1 MSPRFLHH
9 WGPLT
14 LFFQRMLLEVNSN
27 RGGAQI
33 GAYLI
38 KILEINFGENPD
50 YFYWNFLL
58 HVRGDTIKCSVN
70 RLTLWSLLV
79 KLKKLKTDH
88 DKNISI
94 LLDIVNIK

>member
-1 MSPRFLHH
+1 
-9 WGPLT
+9 
-14 LFFQRMLLEVNSN
+14 MLLEVNSN

-38 KILEINFGENPD
+38 KILEINCGENPD

-58 HVRGDTIKCSVN
+58 HVRGDTINCSVN

-79 KLKKLKTDH
+79 KLKTLKTDH